1 MTKIGIEDLKKSS
14 KLWIE
19 KKEQIFK
26 TNMWLNGKQIS
37 KQKVYYISSDIII
50 DNLFYSW
57 FKFFEAKSEKKYRKI
72 EKDILK
78 NGWDDR
84 YPGTIKF
91 TMDGGVYFHN
101 GSHRINMCVRI
112 KEPIIVPVIF
122 GYQYKP
128 IKYWRELEEN
138 SKSTFP
144 HGFLPKWDWGKK

>member
-57 FKFFEAKSEKKYRKI
+57 FKFFYVF
-72 EKDILK
+72 D
-78 NGWDDR
+78 
-84 YPGTIKF
+84 
-91 TMDGGVYFHN
+91 
-101 GSHRINMCVRI
+101 
-112 KEPIIVPVIF
+112 
-122 GYQYKP
+122 
-128 IKYWRELEEN
+128 
-138 SKSTFP
+138 
-144 HGFLPKWDWGKK
+144 